1 LPPDSY
7 TVAEIRAAEKP
18 LLDAG
23 VPLMRRAA
31 SGLAAQVRDIGR
43 SPVLVLAGAGDNGG
57 DALYA
62 AAELAA
68 TREVLAARVA
78 DRVHEHA
85 WSAAMA
91 AGVRE
96 IAPDAV
102 AGAVTGSA
110 VIVDGMRGI
119 GGAGAGLRDLARA
132 TALGILDLPARSFV
146 VAVDV
151 PSGIDADTGA
161 ADDAVLPADL
171 TVTFGALKR
180 GLTLEPARS
189 LAGRIVVADIGLGLR
204 G

>member
-1 LPPDSY
+1 
-7 TVAEIRAAEKP
+7 
-18 LLDAG
+18 
-23 VPLMRRAA
+23 MRRAA
-31 SGLAAQVRDIGR
+31 AALAEQVRATGR
-43 SPVLVLAGAGDNGG
+43 SPVIVLAGAGDNGG

-62 AAELAA
+62 AAELASS
-68 TREVLAARVA
+68 REVVAARVA
-78 DRVHEHA
+78 DRVHEDA
-85 WSAAMA
+85 WAAALA

-102 AGAVTGSA
+102 AGVVKGAVVNGAVVKDGA

-119 GGAGAGLRDLARA
+119 GGAGAGLREVARA
-132 TALGILDLPARSFV
+132 TALGILNLTEPPFV

-151 PSGIDADTGA
+151 PSGIDADTGD
-161 ADDAVLPADL
+161 ADEAVLPADL

-180 GLTLEPARS
+180 GLTREPARS

>member
-1 LPPDSY
+1 
-7 TVAEIRAAEKP
+7 
-18 LLDAG
+18 
-23 VPLMRRAA
+23 MRRAA
-31 SGLAAQVRDIGR
+31 AALAEQVRATGR
-43 SPVLVLAGAGDNGG
+43 SPVIVLAGAGDNGG

-62 AAELAA
+62 AAELAPS
-68 TREVLAARVA
+68 REVVAARVA
-78 DRVHEHA
+78 DRVHEDA
-85 WSAAMA
+85 WAAALA

-102 AGAVTGSA
+102 AGVAKGAVRKDGA

-119 GGAGAGLRDLARA
+119 GGAGAGLREVARA
-132 TALGILDLPARSFV
+132 TALGILNLTEPPFV

-161 ADDAVLPADL
+161 ADEAVLPADL

-180 GLTLEPARS
+180 GLTREPARS

>member
-1 LPPDSY
+1 
-7 TVAEIRAAEKP
+7 
-18 LLDAG
+18 
-23 VPLMRRAA
+23 MRRAA
-31 SGLAAQVRDIGR
+31 AALAEQIRATGR
-43 SPVLVLAGAGDNGG
+43 SPVIVLAGAGDNGG

-62 AAELAA
+62 AAELAPS
-68 TREVLAARVA
+68 REVLAARVA
-78 DRVHEHA
+78 DRVHDDA
-85 WSAAMA
+85 WAAALA

-102 AGAVTGSA
+102 AGAVVKDGA

-119 GGAGAGLRDLARA
+119 GGAGAGLREVARA
-132 TALGILDLPARSFV
+132 TALGILNLAARPFV

-161 ADDAVLPADL
+161 ADEAVIPADL

-180 GLTLEPARS
+180 GLTLEPARA